1 MGRVNA
7 TRGQRASTAVLA
19 LAGAVLLSGAA
30 FVAWA
35 ALCPIEPVVDVPD
48 AGARIARDPA
58 AGGSGEIEPLVREV
72 AARDLVRPAQVL
84 AAVKDTGAA
93 QSLLKRLQ
101 LEGVCDTGSGAVAY
115 VCVDGKEHL
124 SVRRGDAL
132 LSFAVADVESGRV
145 TLSLEG
151 VEVTLGY

>member
-1 MGRVNA
+1 MGPPDA
-7 TRGQRASTAVLA
+7 TRGKRASLAA
-19 LAGAVLLSGAA
+19 LAMAGAALLGGAA

-35 ALCPIEPVVDVPD
+35 ALCPIEPVVDLPD
-48 AGARIARDPA
+48 ATGRIA
-58 AGGSGEIEPLVREV
+58 GGGDGDGTGELEPLVREV
-72 AARDLVRPAQVL
+72 AARNLVRPAQVL

-93 QSLLKRLQ
+93 QAMLKRLQ
-101 LEGVCDTGSGAVAY
+101 LEGVCDTGSGTVAY
-115 VCVDGKEHL
+115 VCVDGREHV